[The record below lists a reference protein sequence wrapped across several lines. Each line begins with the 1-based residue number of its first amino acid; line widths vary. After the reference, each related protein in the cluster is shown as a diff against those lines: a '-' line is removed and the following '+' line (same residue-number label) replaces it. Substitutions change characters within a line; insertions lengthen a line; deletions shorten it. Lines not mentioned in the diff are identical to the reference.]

1 MNTQTDKSAS
11 REAIVFFD
19 GICGFCNQSVNFL
32 MARDTHRKLKFAP
45 LQGET
50 ARERLPE
57 NLWQDVNTLVFHR
70 DGATYV
76 RSAAVVRILLT
87 IGGVWSVAG
96 MMLWLIPLPLR
107 DLGYRVVARLRY
119 RIFGKRDA
127 CRLPTAED
135 RGAMLE

>member
-1 MNTQTDKSAS
+1 MKTQTDKSAAL
-11 REAIVFFD
+11 EAIVFFD

-32 MARDTHRKLKFAP
+32 MARDTHRTLKFAP

-50 ARERLPE
+50 ARQRLPE
-57 NLWQDVNTLVFHR
+57 VFCRDVNTLVFQR
-70 DGATYV
+70 GGTTYV

-87 IGGVWSVAG
+87 IGGIWSVAG
-96 MMLWLIPLPLR
+96 MLLWLIPRPLR

>member
-32 MARDTHRKLKFAP
+32 MARDTHRTLKFAP